1 VNQPLPLKWDIKF
14 DDYAKISKQVLF
26 TLKIID
32 ALAQRTNLNQME
44 KKYIKEIN
52 EFIKNL
58 TNKTAG
64 YFATEIDIEKD

>member
-1 VNQPLPLKWDIKF
+1 
-14 DDYAKISKQVLF
+14 
-26 TLKIID
+26 
-32 ALAQRTNLNQME
+32 ME